1 MPVKIRSVNGMRENC
16 TTTRQ
21 INSIL

>member
-1 MPVKIRSVNGMRENC
+1 MPVKIISVNGMRENC

-21 INSIL
+21 IN